1 MSQEQRILNWL
12 ENEKRKDSLQ
22 EKNYKKKIIN
32 EVKQLNKNE
41 MFLPPKKLTLW
52 QKIKIAILGI

>member
-32 EVKQLNKNE
+32 EVKQLKKNE